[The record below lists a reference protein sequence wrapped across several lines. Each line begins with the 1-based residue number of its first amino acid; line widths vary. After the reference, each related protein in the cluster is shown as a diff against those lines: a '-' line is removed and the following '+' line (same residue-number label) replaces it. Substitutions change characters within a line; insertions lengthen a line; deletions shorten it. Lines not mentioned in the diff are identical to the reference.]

1 MRHFVKQRE
10 LRAMVAKVKQ
20 GVAVRE
26 RAKER
31 FSLSNLRL
39 VVWAARKQTNLGL
52 ELADLIQEGN
62 IGLMKAV
69 EKFDYRR
76 GGKFSTYGTW
86 WIRQSMSRGI
96 ANQSRTI
103 RIPVHM
109 HDKIG
114 KLEPTFDSLLRELGR
129 EPTIEEIGERMAL
142 LVSKVRE
149 ILKVAQAPVSLETPL
164 RKDAESHLGDFIED
178 MNSPTQ
184 MDEVISANLREQR
197 GNVLRSLVPRE
208 ELVLRM
214 RFGVGEGT
222 EHTLEEVGKSF
233 NVTRERIRQIESKA
247 GSRTRRSAE
256 AGRNVVCHPAAI
268 RASGK
273 TESFL
278 YPILLHLYRQH
289 FTGELDG
296 GGVRALILYP
306 MNALANDQRERLG
319 ELCRALADSGS
330 AFRPRFGQY
339 IGQTPYNAGDKS
351 RHGKTREEGWLP
363 GGAGLVTQLD
373 DDASLSKVLLG
384 ARGRV
389 RGGCGCDAS
398 CYGCLRSYRNQFAH
412 PHLDRQRALE
422 VLGRIVAEDAP
433 AVVDGSPEA
442 AASAR

>member
-1 MRHFVKQRE
+1 
-10 LRAMVAKVKQ
+10 MVAKVKQ

-31 FSLSNLRL
+31 FILSNLRL

-197 GNVLRSLVPRE
+197 GSVLRSLVPRE

-256 AGRNVVCHPAAI
+256 AGRNVVCHPAVI

-306 MNALANDQRERLG
+306 MNAGER
-319 ELCRALADSGS
+319 S
-330 AFRPRFGQY
+330 
-339 IGQTPYNAGDKS
+339 
-351 RHGKTREEGWLP
+351 TRTVGRDLP
-363 GGAGLVTQLD
+363 GACGLGICFSSEVRPVHRADALQRRRQISSRQDAGGGLAPGRRRASHSTGRRCQSLEGATRCSWPGE
-373 DDASLSKVLLG
+373 
-384 ARGRV
+384 RWV
-389 RGGCGCDAS
+389 R
-398 CYGCLRSYRNQFAH
+398 L
-412 PHLDRQRALE
+412 
-422 VLGRIVAEDAP
+422 
-433 AVVDGSPEA
+433 
-442 AASAR
+442 